1 MKKIIIVES
10 PAKAKTIYSY
20 LNKEFLVLSSK
31 GHVRNLSLTGKE
43 GLGIDIENDFKPSYK
58 VINDKKKIV
67 KELIQ
72 SSKGKEVFLAT
83 DPDREGEAIAWHLSK
98 ILNLDPTAKNRIIF
112 REMTKNF
119 IVNSVK
125 NPQKINTMLVSS
137 QETRRILDRII
148 GFKLSKLVKRLN
160 SKSAGRVQS
169 VALKLIVDL
178 ETNINNFIPEEY
190 YLIKVI
196 FENFQVDL
204 LIDDSKKIKKEEAD
218 EILKKI
224 KGKPFIV
231 KNINKKIVNKK
242 PSISFITST
251 LQQTAFN
258 ELNMNSAQTMIIAQR
273 LYEGEIKIE
282 GERIGLITYM
292 RTDSTRMSLSF
303 IETAQ
308 KFIKSN
314 YGENYLGSY
323 QQKKNINSQDA
334 HEAIRPTNINK
345 TPKSLK
351 KYLKEDEYRLYSLI
365 YYRTLSSLMK
375 YAIFENTKVFFQSV
389 DYTFIL
395 EGLVRKFDGYQ
406 KVLNIDNKDKILPN
420 FSFKEVYYPKEFINK
435 QCFTT
440 PPTRFSEATLIKTL
454 EKLNIGRPSTYSQ
467 IIKTLKDR
475 FYVFLENKRFV
486 PNKQG
491 ILTKNI
497 LENFFSDI
505 INVKYTSQI
514 EKQLDQIAIGKINQK
529 TMLKNFYHDFKNLY
543 DIADKKVIKTIP
555 KITDKKCPLC
565 NEFLSIKKGR
575 YGEFLGCS
583 GFPKCKYLTSFLE
596 YDHNNNINKPKC
608 SLCNDGF
615 LSIKKGRYGE
625 FLGCSGFP
633 KCKHILNLK
642 KYYKK

>member
-1 MKKIIIVES
+1 MKKLIIVES
-10 PAKAKTIYSY
+10 PAKAKTIYNY

-31 GHVRNLSLTGKE
+31 GHVTNLSFTGKD
-43 GLGIDIENDFKPSYK
+43 GLGVDIENDFKPNYK
-58 VINDKKKIV
+58 VIADKKKIV
-67 KELIQ
+67 QELIQ

-83 DPDREGEAIAWHLSK
+83 DPDREGESIAWHLAK
-98 ILNLDPTAKNRIIF
+98 ILNLDPTSKNRIIF

-119 IVNSVK
+119 IVDSVK

-148 GFKLSKLVKRLN
+148 GFKLSKLVKRFH

-178 ETNINNFIPEEY
+178 EINRNNFIPEEY

-196 FENFQVDL
+196 FENFKVDL
-204 LIDDSKKIKKEEAD
+204 FINDSKKIKKEEVD

-224 KGKPFIV
+224 KGKSFMV
-231 KNINKKIVNKK
+231 KHIDKKTVYKN
-242 PSISFITST
+242 PSIAFITST

-258 ELNMNSAQTMIIAQR
+258 ELNMTSALTMMIAQR

-282 GERIGLITYM
+282 GERTGLITYM

-303 IETAQ
+303 IENTQ

-323 QQKKNINSQDA
+323 QQKKNVNSQDA

-345 TPKSLK
+345 TPESLK
-351 KYLKEDEYRLYSLI
+351 KYLKKDEYRIYSLI

-406 KVLNIDNKDKILPN
+406 KVLNIDNKDKILSN
-420 FSFKEVYYPKEFINK
+420 FSLKEVYYPKEFINE

-454 EKLNIGRPSTYSQ
+454 EKLNIGRPSTYSK

-475 FYVFLENKRFV
+475 FYVILENKRFV

-497 LENFFSDI
+497 LEKFFSDI

-514 EKQLDQIAIGKINQK
+514 EKQLDQIAIGKITQK
-529 TMLKNFYHDFKNLY
+529 NMLENFYCDFKNLY
-543 DIADKKVIKTIP
+543 DIADKKITKIVP
-555 KITDKKCPLC
+555 KITDQKCSLC
-565 NEFLSIKKGR
+565 NKFLSIKKGR

-583 GFPKCKYLTSFLE
+583 GFPKCK
-596 YDHNNNINKPKC
+596 NIV
-608 SLCNDGF
+608 
-615 LSIKKGRYGE
+615 
-625 FLGCSGFP
+625 
-633 KCKHILNLK
+633 NLK
-642 KYYKK
+642 KYYQK